1 MYAAPLLIPVRRKRD
16 EGRLPIA
23 CFTQAVG
30 HRRRHLT
37 RREPV
42 VGRREIVVE
51 VRVVELQE
59 RSQVWKIIQMRLHAV
74 AVADAAVGAA
84 AAAAL

>member
-1 MYAAPLLIPVRRKRD
+1 M
-16 EGRLPIA
+16 
-23 CFTQAVG
+23 
-30 HRRRHLT
+30 T

-59 RSQVWKIIQMRLHAV
+59 RSQVWKTVQMRLHAV